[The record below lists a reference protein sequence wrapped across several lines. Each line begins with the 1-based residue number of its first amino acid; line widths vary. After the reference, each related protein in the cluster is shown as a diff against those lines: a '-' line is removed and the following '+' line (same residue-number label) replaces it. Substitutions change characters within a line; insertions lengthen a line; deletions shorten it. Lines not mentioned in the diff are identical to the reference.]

1 MLIDTHAH
9 LNFAAFNIDRDD
21 VIKKC
26 LKNDIWMINVG
37 INYQTSKRAVEIAE
51 KYEKEVYAAIG
62 LHPINLDTG
71 LIKMKADDL
80 ESKQLEREFDCQKYK
95 KLTGSGEVVAI
106 GEIGLDYYW
115 RPKTTK
121 KKKLFKQKQKD
132 LLLEQLKLAKELNLP
147 IIFHCRVAHDD
158 LIEIL
163 KSKIQNLKLK
173 GVVHGFVGTSEQLQ
187 KYLDLGLYIGFNGII
202 FKNIKGIN
210 FEENIRKTPLDKI
223 LIETDCPYLTPPQKE
238 NQRNEPLYVKYTA
251 VKIAKIK
258 NLSFKEIAKITTE
271 NAKKLFRIK

>member
-80 ESKQLEREFDCQKYK
+80 EGKQLEREFDCQKYK
-95 KLTGSGEVVAI
+95 KLADSGEVVAI

-258 NLSFKEIAKITTE
+258 NLSFEEIAKITTK

>member
-1 MLIDTHAH
+1 
-9 LNFAAFNIDRDD
+9 
-21 VIKKC
+21 
-26 LKNDIWMINVG
+26 
-37 INYQTSKRAVEIAE
+37 
-51 KYEKEVYAAIG
+51 

-71 LIKMKADDL
+71 LIKIKADDL
-80 ESKQLEREFDCQKYK
+80 ENKQLEREFDCQKYK
-95 KLTGSGEVVAI
+95 KLTSSGEVVAI

-210 FEENIRKTPLDKI
+210 FEENIRKTPSDKI

-238 NQRNEPLYVKYTA
+238 NQRNEPFYVKYIA

-258 NLSFKEIAKITTE
+258 NLSFKEITKITTE

>member
-95 KLTGSGEVVAI
+95 KLADSGEVVAI

-238 NQRNEPLYVKYTA
+238 NQRNEPFYVKYTA